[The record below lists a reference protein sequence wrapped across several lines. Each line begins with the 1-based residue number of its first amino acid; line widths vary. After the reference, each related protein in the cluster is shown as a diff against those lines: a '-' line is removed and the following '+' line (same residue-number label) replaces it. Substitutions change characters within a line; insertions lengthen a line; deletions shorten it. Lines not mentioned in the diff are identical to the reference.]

1 MRFGG
6 DFEFDVVDLTLKHS
20 IIGFVT
26 LLVLKFS
33 QSFVVVVYVVFVVVV
48 VVILVYFAILIM
60 WSSIMLM
67 SILIWQHT
75 GIFVLK
81 FLCILCIGAM
91 SNFLHNIDSQ
101 DGPKGCGC
109 GKSLNCCKAL

>member
-1 MRFGG
+1 MTLLILRFGR

-33 QSFVVVVYVVFVVVV
+33 QSFVVVVYVVYVVFVVVV
-48 VVILVYFAILIM
+48 VVVLVYFAILIM

-67 SILIWQHT
+67 SMS
-75 GIFVLK
+75 
-81 FLCILCIGAM
+81 M

-101 DGPKGCGC
+101 AGPKGCGC
-109 GKSLNCCKAL
+109 GICLNC

>member
-1 MRFGG
+1 MRFGR

-33 QSFVVVVYVVFVVVV
+33 QSFVVVVYVVYVVFVVVIV
-48 VVILVYFAILIM
+48 VVLVYFAILIM

-109 GKSLNCCKAL
+109 GISLNC

>member
-1 MRFGG
+1 MKLRFGR

-26 LLVLKFS
+26 LLVLECS
-33 QSFVVVVYVVFVVVV
+33 QSFVVVVYVVYVVFVVVIV
-48 VVILVYFAILIM
+48 VVLVYFAILIM
-60 WSSIMLM
+60 WWSIMLM
-67 SILIWQHT
+67 SMLIWQHT

-101 DGPKGCGC
+101 DGPKGLKDAGA
-109 GKSLNCCKAL
+109 G

>member
-1 MRFGG
+1 MRFGR

-48 VVILVYFAILIM
+48 VVVLVYFAILIM

-75 GIFVLK
+75 SIFGFK
-81 FLCILCIGAM
+81 ISM
-91 SNFLHNIDSQ
+91 YTLHWRNVKLS
-101 DGPKGCGC
+101 
-109 GKSLNCCKAL
+109 A

>member
-1 MRFGG
+1 MRFGR

-20 IIGFVT
+20 MIGFVT

-48 VVILVYFAILIM
+48 VVVLVYFAILIM
-60 WSSIMLM
+60 WSSIMLI

-81 FLCILCIGAM
+81 FPCILCLCAM

-109 GKSLNCCKAL
+109 GKSLNC

>member
-1 MRFGG
+1 MRFGR

-20 IIGFVT
+20 MIGFVT

-48 VVILVYFAILIM
+48 VVVLVYFAILIM

-75 GIFVLK
+75 SIFGFK
-81 FLCILCIGAM
+81 ISM
-91 SNFLHNIDSQ
+91 YTLHWCNVKLS
-101 DGPKGCGC
+101 
-109 GKSLNCCKAL
+109 A

>member
-1 MRFGG
+1 MRFGR

-20 IIGFVT
+20 MIGFVT

-48 VVILVYFAILIM
+48 VVVLVYFAILIM

-67 SILIWQHT
+67 S
-75 GIFVLK
+75 
-81 FLCILCIGAM
+81 M
-91 SNFLHNIDSQ
+91 SNFLRNIDSQ
-101 DGPKGCGC
+101 AGPKGCGC
-109 GKSLNCCKAL
+109 GICLNC